1 MKLINRLS
9 IIFICLFMS
18 SCHLVGK
25 YSEQGKR
32 ISMEINNELIRLGF
46 CSSPAECVS
55 NLDLYGSDDTE
66 ISFEIYNSS
75 KLDLV
80 SAFISSAIKNGL
92 ESSNDVPITIR
103 VYSKLRSA
111 YGNSLFRGDPIIS
124 VKISK

>member
-1 MKLINRLS
+1 MKLINKLS
-9 IIFICLFMS
+9 LIFVFLFIS

-32 ISMEINNELIRLGF
+32 IGMKINNELISLGF

-66 ISFEIYNSS
+66 ICFEIYNSS
-75 KLDLV
+75 KLDVV

-92 ESSNDVPITIR
+92 EPSNDVPISIR
-103 VYSKLRSA
+103 VYSKSRST